1 METEAHASA
10 PRAWSPALPLWPSL
24 APGLVILAAFSVL
37 PLTLVGVF
45 TFWRSSLSG
54 LEPALTLENY
64 RRFLENPVYVRLL
77 LKSLRTAV
85 TVTLLSLLM
94 SYPMAFFLARIL
106 RRGRVIGIILL
117 MFPFWT
123 SYLVRTFGWLPILG
137 RRGLLNQLL
146 LAVGVIGSPLDVF
159 LYNEFSVHLGLLY
172 VYLPFMTVPI
182 FLSLDRLDQT
192 LLDAAADLGAG
203 PTTTFWRV
211 TVPLTLPGILGGSL
225 MVFLLAFG
233 AYVTPALLGGP
244 SGILFGNLV
253 AYQFGP
259 TNNWAFGATLAFI
272 MLAVVVAVL
281 LLSSR
286 WVGLRGIFLREE
298 A

>member
-1 METEAHASA
+1 MATKERRAQ
-10 PRAWSPALPLWPSL
+10 PRAWSPGVPLWLSL
-24 APGLVILAAFSVL
+24 TPGLVILSAFSVV
-37 PLTLVGVF
+37 PLLLVGLF
-45 TFWRSSLSG
+45 TFWRSSLFG
-54 LEPALTLENY
+54 LEPAFTLDNY

-94 SYPMAFFLARIL
+94 AYPMAYFLARVL

-117 MFPFWT
+117 MVPFWT

-137 RRGLLNQLL
+137 RGGLVNRVLL
-146 LAVGVIGSPLDVF
+146 GLGLVERPLDVF
-159 LYNEFSVHLGLLY
+159 LYNEFAVHLGLLY
-172 VYLPFMTVPI
+172 VYLPFSTIPI
-182 FLSLDRLDQT
+182 FLSLDRLDRT

-203 PTTTFWRV
+203 PALTFWRV
-211 TVPLTLPGILGGSL
+211 TVPLTLPGILGGGL

-272 MLAVVVAVL
+272 MLGVVVAAL
-281 LLSSR
+281 LGSSR
-286 WVGLRGIFLREE
+286 WIGLRGIFVRE
-298 A
+298 AA

>member
-1 METEAHASA
+1 
-10 PRAWSPALPLWPSL
+10 
-24 APGLVILAAFSVL
+24 
-37 PLTLVGVF
+37 
-45 TFWRSSLSG
+45 
-54 LEPALTLENY
+54 
-64 RRFLENPVYVRLL
+64 VYV
-77 LKSLRTAV
+77 
-85 TVTLLSLLM
+85 
-94 SYPMAFFLARIL
+94 
-106 RRGRVIGIILL
+106 
-117 MFPFWT
+117 
-123 SYLVRTFGWLPILG
+123 
-137 RRGLLNQLL
+137 
-146 LAVGVIGSPLDVF
+146 
-159 LYNEFSVHLGLLY
+159 
-172 VYLPFMTVPI
+172 PFMTIPI

-203 PTTTFWRV
+203 PMTTFWRV
-211 TVPLTLPGILGGSL
+211 TVPLTLPGILGGCL

-286 WVGLRGIFLREE
+286 WVGLRGIFLREGS
-298 A
+298 

>member
-1 METEAHASA
+1 MPSDARGPAKTG
-10 PRAWSPALPLWPSL
+10 WSPALPLWFSL
-24 APGLVILAAFSVL
+24 TPGLAILAAFSLL
-37 PLTLVGVF
+37 PLVLVGVF
-45 TFWRSSLSG
+45 TFWRSSLAG
-54 LEPALTLENY
+54 LEPAFTLDNY
-64 RRFLENPVYVRLL
+64 RRFLESPVYVRLL

-85 TVTLLSLLM
+85 TVTSLSLLM
-94 SYPMAFFLARIL
+94 SYPMAYFLARIL
-106 RRGRVIGIILL
+106 QRGRVIGIFLL
-117 MFPFWT
+117 MVPFWT

-146 LAVGVIGSPLDVF
+146 LGVGVIHQPLDVF

-172 VYLPFMTVPI
+172 VYLPFMTIPI

-203 PTTTFWRV
+203 PMTTFWRV
-211 TVPLTLPGILGGSL
+211 TVPLTLPGILGGCL

-286 WVGLRGIFLREE
+286 WVGLRGIFLRERT
-298 A
+298 